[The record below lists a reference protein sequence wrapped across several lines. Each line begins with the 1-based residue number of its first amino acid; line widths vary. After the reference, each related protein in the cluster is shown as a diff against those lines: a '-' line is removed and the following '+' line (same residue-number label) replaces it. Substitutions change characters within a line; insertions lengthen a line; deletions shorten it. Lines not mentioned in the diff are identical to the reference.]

1 MAVAGRGSG
10 PGRRAGWR
18 DVVLAVGLVGA
29 VVGGLA
35 LLVRTVWGGAYGAFG
50 PMVLAL
56 AVAAVVAV
64 ARRVTGRGPGEGGPG
79 GGPAGYGG
87 GPGEV
92 AAGYGD
98 VPAARDGGPGA
109 VRVPY
114 GEGPGAVRASYADG
128 PAVGASCVEGPE
140 AVPADRV
147 DGPGAVRA
155 SYGSGPG
162 AVPPPPDG
170 GPAPVPVL
178 DGDAVDHEGVDPQ
191 GFEHTVAALCVR
203 DGCTRTEVSGGP
215 GDLGADVVATTP
227 DGRRLVVQC
236 KQYGPGHPVGSQ
248 DLQRFGGTCFAVHEA
263 EVAVVVTTST
273 FTAPAVEYAAA
284 LGIVCVDGEALA
296 AWTDGRTPPP
306 WEVVAEA

>member
-35 LLVRTVWGGAYGAFG
+35 LLVRTVWGGAHGAFG

-56 AVAAVVAV
+56 AAAAVVAVAVAV
-64 ARRVTGRGPGEGGPG
+64 ARRVTGRGPGEGAHG
-79 GGPAGYGG
+79 GGPGGYGG

-92 AAGYGD
+92 AAGYAD
-98 VPAARDGGPGA
+98 VPAARDGGP
-109 VRVPY
+109 R
-114 GEGPGAVRASYADG
+114 AVRAPYGDG
-128 PAVGASCVEGPE
+128 PDAVRGSCVEAPE
-140 AVPADRV
+140 AVPADGA
-147 DGPGAVRA
+147 DGPDGLRA
-155 SYGSGPG
+155 SYGHGPG
-162 AVPPPPDG
+162 AVPAPRDG
-170 GPAPVPVL
+170 GPAPAPVL
-178 DGDAVDHEGVDPQ
+178 DGDAVDHERVDPQ

-263 EVAVVVTTST
+263 EAAVVVTTST

-306 WEVVAEA
+306 WEAVAEA

>member
-18 DVVLAVGLVGA
+18 DVVLAVGLAGA

-50 PMVLAL
+50 PVVLAL

-64 ARRVTGRGPGEGGPG
+64 GRRVTGRGPVG
-79 GGPAGYGG
+79 GGPEGHGGVPAPRDGLGADGAPYGG
-87 GPGEV
+87 
-92 AAGYGD
+92 
-98 VPAARDGGPGA
+98 
-109 VRVPY
+109 
-114 GEGPGAVRASYADG
+114 GPGAVRASGVAGPEAAPADRADG
-128 PAVGASCVEGPE
+128 P
-140 AVPADRV
+140 
-147 DGPGAVRA
+147 DGPGE
-155 SYGSGPG
+155 SYGRGPG
-162 AVPPPPDG
+162 AVPPPPG
-170 GPAPVPVL
+170 GGPAPAPVPVL
-178 DGDAVDHEGVDPQ
+178 DGDAVDHERVDPQ

-236 KQYGPGHPVGSQ
+236 KQYGTGNPVGSQ